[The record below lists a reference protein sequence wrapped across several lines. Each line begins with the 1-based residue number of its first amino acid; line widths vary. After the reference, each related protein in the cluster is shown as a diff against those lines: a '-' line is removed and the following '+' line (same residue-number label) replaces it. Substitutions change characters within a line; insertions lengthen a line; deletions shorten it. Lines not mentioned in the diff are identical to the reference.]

1 MYSPVDGTV
10 VAIRDQ
16 VVSGRTVGAEIELR
30 PSSAPS
36 LVVSMQNV
44 SPDPALSVGA
54 NVAAG
59 SSKLGTVTNI
69 RRYEHQALAA
79 LRSRRREQRRAPGL
93 PVGDARRAAST
104 RTRAASRLSSRTL
117 RILFIADVVGAPG
130 RRALEERLQTMRSE
144 LEVDACVVNGENA
157 ADGIG
162 ITPRLADQL
171 LGMGVD
177 AITLGNHAFRRT
189 EIGPYLDTSDR
200 VVRPANTSRATP
212 GRGVAVVP
220 TANGGRLGVINVL
233 GSLFLH
239 PATSMFEVIDE
250 LVEEA
255 RRETPV
261 VLVDVHAE
269 ATSEKAALARWL
281 DGRVTAVVGTHTHV
295 QTSDATVLPKGT
307 AFITDAGMTGPHD
320 SVIGVEA
327 ELAIRR
333 MRTGL
338 PVRFETAQGGVRI
351 EGALVECDS
360 STGKASSIEAV
371 RVSVS

>member
-1 MYSPVDGTV
+1 
-10 VAIRDQ
+10 
-16 VVSGRTVGAEIELR
+16 
-30 PSSAPS
+30 
-36 LVVSMQNV
+36 
-44 SPDPALSVGA
+44 
-54 NVAAG
+54 
-59 SSKLGTVTNI
+59 
-69 RRYEHQALAA
+69 
-79 LRSRRREQRRAPGL
+79 
-93 PVGDARRAAST
+93 
-104 RTRAASRLSSRTL
+104 L

-130 RRALEERLQTMRSE
+130 RRALEQRLQAIRDE
-144 LEVDACVVNGENA
+144 HEIDVCVVNGENA

-171 LGMGVD
+171 LAMGVD

-189 EIGPYLDTSDR
+189 EIGPYLETCDR
-200 VVRPANTSRATP
+200 VIRPANTSRFTP
-212 GRGVAVVP
+212 GRGLVVVP
-220 TANGGRLGVINVL
+220 TANGTTRLAVINVL

-255 RRETPV
+255 RKETPV

-269 ATSEKAALARWL
+269 ATSEKAAMGRWL

-351 EGALVECDS
+351 EGAVVECDAA
-360 STGKASSIEAV
+360 TGRASSIEAL
-371 RVSVS
+371 RVPVA